1 MTESDQTPS
10 PESSTA
16 TAQGR
21 AADGL
26 VADGLK
32 RRRLLKLGASG
43 ASVALTL
50 TSRPARA
57 WHCNT
62 TSAWGS
68 AQLAPTA
75 STTAREGSHEI
86 TDECWSITEW
96 CNNTAH
102 GSLGQPWPH
111 LGCNTTSQ
119 INGYTCA
126 TLYAPYGGMPVGLS
140 GSNSVMDKLKNGT
153 QFQKY
158 MLCARLNAKFVTAV
172 QTCLRNNL
180 TDQLPLMASGTYS
193 PPNLPGVVWN
203 QTEIINYLGSNWMV
217 QP

>member
-1 MTESDQTPS
+1 MTEPDDIPS
-10 PESSTA
+10 RESPA
-16 TAQGR
+16 AEAQGLEAGL
-21 AADGL
+21 AAN
-26 VADGLK
+26 GLK
-32 RRRLLKLGASG
+32 RRRLLKVGATG

-57 WHCNT
+57 WHCNS

-68 AQLAPTA
+68 AQLAPTT
-75 STTAREGSHEI
+75 STTARNTSHEL

-96 CNNTAH
+96 VNNTSH

-111 LGCNTTSQ
+111 LGCTTTSQ
-119 INGYTCA
+119 INSYTVG
-126 TLYAPYGGMPVGLS
+126 TLYKPYGGIPIGLT
-140 GSNSVMDKLKNGT
+140 GSNLLMNKLKNGT

-158 MLCARLNAKFVTAV
+158 MLVARLNAKFVSSV

-180 TDQLPLMASGTYS
+180 SDQLPLMASGTYS

-203 QTEIINYLGSNWMV
+203 EAEIIQYLDSNWIV
-217 QP
+217 KA

>member
-1 MTESDQTPS
+1 MTEPDDTPAR
-10 PESSTA
+10 ESRADSM
-16 TAQGR
+16 QGLETGL
-21 AADGL
+21 AAN
-26 VADGLK
+26 GLK
-32 RRRLLKLGASG
+32 RRRLLKVGATG

-57 WHCNT
+57 WHCNS

-68 AQLAPTA
+68 AQLAPTT
-75 STTAREGSHEI
+75 STTARNTAHEL

-96 CNNTAH
+96 VNNTSH

-111 LGCNTTSQ
+111 LGCTNNPQ
-119 INGYTCA
+119 INNYTVG
-126 TLYAPYGGMPVGLS
+126 TLYKPYGGIPVGLTA
-140 GSNSVMDKLKNGT
+140 SNLLMNKLKYGT

-158 MLCARLNAKFVTAV
+158 MLVARLNTKFVSSV

-180 TDQLPLMASGTYS
+180 ADQLPLMASGSYS

-203 QTEIINYLGSNWMV
+203 QAEIILYLDSNWIV
-217 QP
+217 KA